1 MLCTRGGTLGTA
13 FAQFDDLFGRNHNL
27 MDEAVVL
34 GVAHHFLDGGLY
46 ALFKAGVGVHDVPAG
61 FPGILVPRAQLGLN
75 CGRRQNVLRSQF

>member
-1 MLCTRGGTLGTA
+1 
-13 FAQFDDLFGRNHNL
+13 

-46 ALFKAGVGVHDVPAG
+46 ALLTAGVGVHDVPAG

-75 CGRRQNVLRSQF
+75 CGRRQNLSLIHIFPPDRTWARRLRS

>member
-1 MLCTRGGTLGTA
+1 
-13 FAQFDDLFGRNHNL
+13 

-46 ALFKAGVGVHDVPAG
+46 ALFKAGVSVHDVPAG